1 MAHGGMGGPGGGMGG
16 GIGGGMGGGRARGEE
31 RRLAPGQRPDLRRVL
46 ALFRPYRG
54 TLLAVLVLIA
64 IGAATGVVSPFLIR
78 EIVDVALPD
87 QRADVLA
94 WCVGGLIAVT
104 IVSSALGV
112 TQSMLSTRVGQAVM
126 HDLRVS
132 VYAHLQRMGLGFFT
146 RTRTGEIQSRIFSDI
161 GSMQA
166 MVTSVMTQI
175 VSSAAAVVMALVAM
189 FALDWRLTL
198 FSLIA
203 LPLAVWMNRRVGRRR
218 REIVRTRQE
227 KAADLSAG
235 IQESLSVSGI
245 LLGLTM
251 GRSQALTD
259 AFTVD
264 SRGLA
269 DLEVR
274 SEMAGRWHMA
284 VFTTLMALFP
294 ALTYLL
300 GGHLLFS
307 GTGVTIGTLVAFIA
321 LQSGLF
327 PQINGLLRVATQVNS
342 SLALFTR
349 VFEYLDAPITIADAP
364 DALALDPTE
373 VRGEIRFE
381 DVTFTYPG
389 ADAPALHGLDLVI
402 PAGRHTALVGTTG
415 SGKTS
420 TGYLMARLY
429 EPTTG
434 RITLDGH
441 DLRDITMGSLADSLG
456 VVTQETYLLHATIAE
471 NLRFARPDASD
482 EDLVRACRIAQ
493 IHDHIVGLSDGY
505 ATVVGERGYRFSGG
519 EKQRLALA
527 RTILRDPPVL
537 LLDEATSAL
546 DVVTE
551 RAMSGALDAV
561 ARGRTTVS
569 IAHRLSTV
577 RAADQIIV
585 MATGRIVERGTYEE
599 LLGRGGV
606 FADLVAQDSARDGA
620 QQQDSSSAGLS
631 DSSSAGPS
639 ESPSDGPVSAPGTPT
654 ARPGS

>member
-1 MAHGGMGGPGGGMGG
+1 MTVHPGMGGSGTGGG
-16 GIGGGMGGGRARGEE
+16 GGGRGGPEL
-31 RRLAPGQRPDLRRVL
+31 RLAPGQKADVRRVL
-46 ALFRPYRG
+46 SLFRPYRR
-54 TLLAVLVLIA
+54 TLLAVLALIA
-64 IGAATGVVSPFLIR
+64 LGAAAGVVSPFLVR

-87 QRADVLA
+87 RREDLLLYA
-94 WCVGGLIAVT
+94 VGGLIAVT

-112 TQSMLSTRVGQAVM
+112 TQAMLSTRVGQSVM
-126 HDLRVS
+126 HDLRVA
-132 VYAHLQRMGLGFFT
+132 VYGHLQRMGLGFFT

-166 MVTSVMTQI
+166 VVTNVMTQI
-175 VSSAAAVVMALVAM
+175 VSSGAGILMAVVAM
-189 FALDWRLTL
+189 LALDWRLTL

-203 LPLAVWMNRRVGRRR
+203 LPFAVWMNRRVGSRRR
-218 REIVRTRQE
+218 VIVKQRQE

-251 GRSQALTD
+251 GRTRALVD
-259 AFTVD
+259 AFTAD

-300 GGHLLFS
+300 GGHLLLA
-307 GTGVTIGTLVAFIA
+307 GGGVTIGTLVAFIA
-321 LQSGLF
+321 LQSSLF
-327 PQINGLLRVATQVNS
+327 PQVNGMLRVAAQVNS

-349 VFEYLDAPITIADAP
+349 VFEYLDAPLTVVDAP
-364 DALALDPTE
+364 GAVALDPAQ
-373 VRGEIRFE
+373 VRGEIRLE
-381 DVTFTYPG
+381 HVDFTYPG
-389 ADAPALHGLDLVI
+389 AESPSLHDIDLTI

-420 TGYLMARLY
+420 TGYLLARLY
-429 EPTTG
+429 DPSGG

-441 DLRDITMGSLADSLG
+441 DLRELTRESLAASLG
-456 VVTQETYLLHATIAE
+456 VVTQETYLLHASIAE
-471 NLRFARPDASD
+471 NLRFARPGASD
-482 EDLVRACRIAQ
+482 AELVAACEIAQ
-493 IHDHIVGLSDGY
+493 IHEHIAALPEGY

-546 DVVTE
+546 DTATE

-561 ARGRTTVS
+561 SRGRTVIS
-569 IAHRLSTV
+569 IAHRLSTI
-577 RAADQIIV
+577 RDADQIV
-585 MATGRIVERGTYEE
+585 VLSHGRIVERGTFDE
-599 LLGRGGV
+599 LLAAGGA
-606 FADLVAQDSARDGA
+606 FAALASRDA
-620 QQQDSSSAGLS
+620 D
-631 DSSSAGPS
+631 
-639 ESPSDGPVSAPGTPT
+639 APAT
-654 ARPGS
+654 

>member
-1 MAHGGMGGPGGGMGG
+1 M
-16 GIGGGMGGGRARGEE
+16 
-31 RRLAPGQRPDLRRVL
+31 LS
-46 ALFRPYRG
+46 LFRPYRR
-54 TLLAVLVLIA
+54 TLLAVLALIA
-64 IGAATGVVSPFLIR
+64 LGAATGVVSPFLVR

-87 QRADVLA
+87 RREDLLLYA
-94 WCVGGLIAVT
+94 VGGLIAVT

-112 TQSMLSTRVGQAVM
+112 TQAMLSTRVGQSVM
-126 HDLRVS
+126 HDLRVA
-132 VYAHLQRMGLGFFT
+132 VYGHLQRMGLGFFT

-166 MVTSVMTQI
+166 VVTNVMTQI
-175 VSSAAAVVMALVAM
+175 VSSGAGILMAVVAM
-189 FALDWRLTL
+189 LALDWRLTL

-203 LPLAVWMNRRVGRRR
+203 LPFAVWMNRRVGSRRR
-218 REIVRTRQE
+218 VIVKQRQE

-251 GRSQALTD
+251 GRTRALVD
-259 AFTVD
+259 AFTAD

-300 GGHLLFS
+300 GGHLLLA
-307 GTGVTIGTLVAFIA
+307 GGGVTIGTLVAFIA
-321 LQSGLF
+321 LQSSLF
-327 PQINGLLRVATQVNS
+327 PQVNGMLRVAAQVNS

-349 VFEYLDAPITIADAP
+349 VFEYLDAPLTVVDAP
-364 DALALDPTE
+364 GAVALDPAR
-373 VRGEIRFE
+373 VRGEIRLE
-381 DVTFTYPG
+381 HVDFTYPG
-389 ADAPALHGLDLVI
+389 ADSPSLHDIDLTI

-420 TGYLMARLY
+420 TGYLLARLY
-429 EPTTG
+429 DPSGG

-441 DLRDITMGSLADSLG
+441 DLRELTRESLAASLG
-456 VVTQETYLLHATIAE
+456 VVTQETYLLHASIAE
-471 NLRFARPDASD
+471 NLRFARPGASD
-482 EDLVRACRIAQ
+482 AELVAACEIAQ
-493 IHDHIVGLSDGY
+493 IHEHISSLPDGY

-546 DVVTE
+546 DTATE

-561 ARGRTTVS
+561 SRGRTVIS
-569 IAHRLSTV
+569 IAHRLSTI
-577 RAADQIIV
+577 RDADQIV
-585 MATGRIVERGTYEE
+585 VLSHGRIVERGTYAE
-599 LLGRGGV
+599 LLAAGGA
-606 FADLVAQDSARDGA
+606 FAELAARDTDPA
-620 QQQDSSSAGLS
+620 
-631 DSSSAGPS
+631 
-639 ESPSDGPVSAPGTPT
+639 E
-654 ARPGS
+654 R

>member
-16 GIGGGMGGGRARGEE
+16 GGMGGGGGRMRDDLK
-31 RRLAPGQRPDLRRVL
+31 LAPGQRPDLRRVL
-46 ALFRPYRG
+46 SLFRPYRG
-54 TLLAVLVLIA
+54 TLAGVLTLIV
-64 IGAATGVVSPFLIR
+64 IGAAVGVVSPFLIR
-78 EIVDVALPD
+78 EIVDVALPE

-94 WCVGGLIAVT
+94 WSVGGLIAVT
-104 IVSSALGV
+104 VIASALGV
-112 TQSMLSTRVGQAVM
+112 TQSMLSTRVGQSVM

-132 VYAHLQRMGLGFFT
+132 VFSHLQRMGLGFFT

-166 MVTSVMTQI
+166 VVTSVMTQI
-175 VSSAAAVVMALVAM
+175 VSSGAGVAMALVAM

-203 LPLAVWMNRRVGRRR
+203 LPFAVWMNRRVGRRR
-218 REIVRTRQE
+218 RAIVKTRQE

-245 LLGLTM
+245 LLGVTM
-251 GRSQALTD
+251 GRTRALSS
-259 AFTVD
+259 AFATD
-264 SRGLA
+264 SRELA

-274 SEMAGRWHMA
+274 SEMAGRWQMA

-300 GGHLLFS
+300 GGHLLF
-307 GTGVTIGTLVAFIA
+307 GDPEGQGVTIGTLVAFIA

-342 SLALFTR
+342 SLALFAR
-349 VFEYLDAPITIADAP
+349 VFEYLDAPILITDAP
-364 DALALDPTE
+364 DALALDPATL
-373 VRGEIRFE
+373 RGEIRFE
-381 DVTFTYPG
+381 DVTFAYPG
-389 ADAPALHGLDLVI
+389 AEAPALHGINLVV
-402 PAGRHTALVGTTG
+402 PAGKHTALVGATG

-429 EPTTG
+429 EPSSG

-441 DLRDITMGSLADSLG
+441 DLREITMDSLAASIG
-456 VVTQETYLLHATIAE
+456 VVTQETYLLHASIAD
-471 NLRFARPDASD
+471 NLRFARPEASD
-482 EDLVRACRIAQ
+482 EELRQACRIAQ
-493 IHDHIVGLSDGY
+493 IHDHIESLPQGY
-505 ATVVGERGYRFSGG
+505 DTVVGERGYRFSGG

-546 DVVTE
+546 DVATE
-551 RAMSGALDAV
+551 RAMSGALDAA

-569 IAHRLSTV
+569 IAHRLSTI
-577 RAADQIIV
+577 RHADQIIV
-585 MATGRIVERGTYEE
+585 MQHGRISERGTYDE
-599 LLGRGGV
+599 
-606 FADLVAQDSARDGA
+606 LVAHGGLFAQLAIQDARR
-620 QQQDSSSAGLS
+620 DST
-631 DSSSAGPS
+631 
-639 ESPSDGPVSAPGTPT
+639 APGPDGEDDSEPWVVSED
-654 ARPGS
+654 AENPAPPLLS

>member
-16 GIGGGMGGGRARGEE
+16 GGMGGGGGRMRDDFK
-31 RRLAPGQRPDLRRVL
+31 LAPGQRPDLRRVL
-46 ALFRPYRG
+46 SLFRPYRG
-54 TLLAVLVLIA
+54 TLAGVLTLIV
-64 IGAATGVVSPFLIR
+64 IGAAVGVVSPFLVR
-78 EIVDVALPD
+78 EIVDVALPQ

-94 WCVGGLIAVT
+94 WSVGGLIAVT
-104 IVSSALGV
+104 VIASALGV
-112 TQSMLSTRVGQAVM
+112 TQSMLSARVGQSVM

-132 VYAHLQRMGLGFFT
+132 VFSHLQRMGLGFFT

-166 MVTSVMTQI
+166 VVTSVMTQI
-175 VSSAAAVVMALVAM
+175 VSSGAGVAMALVAM

-203 LPLAVWMNRRVGRRR
+203 LPFAVWMNRRVGRRR
-218 REIVRTRQE
+218 RTIVKARQE

-245 LLGLTM
+245 LLGVTM
-251 GRSQALTD
+251 GRTRALSS
-259 AFTVD
+259 AFATD
-264 SRGLA
+264 SRELA

-274 SEMAGRWHMA
+274 SEMAGRWQMA

-300 GGHLLFS
+300 GGHLLF
-307 GTGVTIGTLVAFIA
+307 GDPEGQGVTIGTLVAFIA

-342 SLALFTR
+342 SLALFAR
-349 VFEYLDAPITIADAP
+349 VFEYLDASILISDAP
-364 DALALDPTE
+364 DALALDPATL
-373 VRGEIRFE
+373 RGEIRFE

-389 ADAPALHGLDLVI
+389 AQGPALHGIDLVV
-402 PAGRHTALVGTTG
+402 PAGKHTALVGATG

-429 EPTTG
+429 EPSSG

-441 DLRDITMGSLADSLG
+441 DLREITMDSLAASIG
-456 VVTQETYLLHATIAE
+456 VVTQETYLLHASIAD
-471 NLRFARPDASD
+471 NLRFARPEASD
-482 EDLVRACRIAQ
+482 EELLQACRIAQ
-493 IHDHIVGLSDGY
+493 IHDHIESLPQGY
-505 ATVVGERGYRFSGG
+505 DTVVGERGYRFSGG

-546 DVVTE
+546 DVATE
-551 RAMSGALDAV
+551 RAMSGALDAA

-569 IAHRLSTV
+569 IAHRLSTI
-577 RAADQIIV
+577 RHADQIVV
-585 MATGRIVERGTYEE
+585 MQHGRVAERGTYEE
-599 LLGRGGV
+599 LVARGGL
-606 FADLVAQDSARDGA
+606 FAQLAIQDARRDSTAAEPGDGEDPQRRAMDESAED
-620 QQQDSSSAGLS
+620 
-631 DSSSAGPS
+631 P
-639 ESPSDGPVSAPGTPT
+639 APPL
-654 ARPGS
+654 GS

>member
-1 MAHGGMGGPGGGMGG
+1 MAHGGMGGGTGG
-16 GIGGGMGGGRARGEE
+16 GGGRLGSDL
-31 RRLAPGQRPDLRRVL
+31 RLAPGQRPDLRRVL
-46 ALFRPYRG
+46 GLFRPYRG
-54 TLLAVLVLIA
+54 TLGAVLALIVL
-64 IGAATGVVSPFLIR
+64 GAATGVVSPFLVR
-78 EIVDVALPD
+78 EIVDVALPE
-87 QRADVLA
+87 QRPEVLA
-94 WCVGGLIAVT
+94 WAVGGLIAVT

-112 TQSMLSTRVGQAVM
+112 TQAMLSTRVGQSVM
-126 HDLRVS
+126 HDLRVAVFS
-132 VYAHLQRMGLGFFT
+132 HLQRMGLGFFT

-166 MVTSVMTQI
+166 VVTSVMTQI
-175 VSSAAAVVMALVAM
+175 VAAGAGVLMALVAM

-203 LPLAVWMNRRVGRRR
+203 LPFAVWMNRRVGTRRR
-218 REIVRTRQE
+218 TIVRSRQE
-227 KAADLSAG
+227 KAADVSAG

-245 LLGLTM
+245 LLGVTM
-251 GRSQALTD
+251 GRTQALTQ
-259 AFTVD
+259 AFSVD
-264 SRGLA
+264 SRELA

-274 SEMAGRWHMA
+274 SEMAGRWQMA

-300 GGHLLFS
+300 GGHLLFA
-307 GTGVTIGTLVAFIA
+307 GGGVTIGTLVAFIA

-342 SLALFTR
+342 SLALFAR
-349 VFEYLDAPITIADAP
+349 VFEYLDAPILIQDAP
-364 DALALDPTE
+364 DAVELDPAS

-381 DVTFTYPG
+381 QVTFTYPG
-389 ADAPALHGLDLVI
+389 AEQPALHGIDLVV
-402 PAGRHTALVGTTG
+402 PAGKHTALVGATG

-429 EPTTG
+429 EPTAG

-441 DLRDITMGSLADSLG
+441 DLREITMESLAASLG

-471 NLRFARPDASD
+471 NLRFARPGASD
-482 EDLVRACRIAQ
+482 EDLERACRIAQ
-493 IHDHIVGLSDGY
+493 IHDHIVGLPEGY
-505 ATVVGERGYRFSGG
+505 RTVVGERGYRFSGG

-546 DVVTE
+546 DVATE

-569 IAHRLSTV
+569 IAHRLSTI
-577 RAADQIIV
+577 RHADQIIV
-585 MATGRIVERGTYEE
+585 LERGRIVERGTYEE
-599 LLGRGGV
+599 LVARGGT
-606 FADLVAQDSARDGA
+606 FAALATQDAVREEA
-620 QQQDSSSAGLS
+620 
-631 DSSSAGPS
+631 
-639 ESPSDGPVSAPGTPT
+639 
-654 ARPGS
+654 

>member
-1 MAHGGMGGPGGGMGG
+1 MTVHPGMGGPGMGG
-16 GIGGGMGGGRARGEE
+16 GGGGRGGPEL
-31 RRLAPGQRPDLRRVL
+31 RLAPGQKADVRRVL
-46 ALFRPYRG
+46 SLFRPYRR
-54 TLLAVLVLIA
+54 TLLAVLALIA
-64 IGAATGVVSPFLIR
+64 LGAAAGVVSPFLVR

-87 QRADVLA
+87 RREDLLLYA
-94 WCVGGLIAVT
+94 VGGLIAVT

-112 TQSMLSTRVGQAVM
+112 TQAMLSTRVGQSVM
-126 HDLRVS
+126 HDLRVA
-132 VYAHLQRMGLGFFT
+132 VYGHLQRMGLGFFT

-166 MVTSVMTQI
+166 VVTNVMTQI
-175 VSSAAAVVMALVAM
+175 VSSGAGILMAVVAM
-189 FALDWRLTL
+189 LALDWRLTL

-203 LPLAVWMNRRVGRRR
+203 LPFAVWMNRRVGSRRR
-218 REIVRTRQE
+218 VIVKQRQE

-251 GRSQALTD
+251 GRTRALVD
-259 AFTVD
+259 AFTAD

-300 GGHLLFS
+300 GGHLLLA
-307 GTGVTIGTLVAFIA
+307 GGGVTIGTLVAFIA
-321 LQSGLF
+321 LQSSLF
-327 PQINGLLRVATQVNS
+327 PQVNGMLRVAAQVNS

-349 VFEYLDAPITIADAP
+349 VFEYLDAPLTVVDAP
-364 DALALDPTE
+364 GAVALDPAQ
-373 VRGEIRFE
+373 VRGEIRLE
-381 DVTFTYPG
+381 HVDFTYPG
-389 ADAPALHGLDLVI
+389 AESPSLHDIDLTI

-420 TGYLMARLY
+420 TGYLLARLY
-429 EPTTG
+429 DPSGG

-441 DLRDITMGSLADSLG
+441 DLRELTRESLAASLG
-456 VVTQETYLLHATIAE
+456 VVTQETYLLHASIAE
-471 NLRFARPDASD
+471 NLRFARPGASD
-482 EDLVRACRIAQ
+482 AELVAACEIAQ
-493 IHDHIVGLSDGY
+493 IHEHISSLPDGY

-546 DVVTE
+546 DTATE

-561 ARGRTTVS
+561 SRGRTVIS
-569 IAHRLSTV
+569 IAHRLSTI
-577 RAADQIIV
+577 RDADQIV
-585 MATGRIVERGTYEE
+585 VLSHGRIVERGTYAE
-599 LLGRGGV
+599 LLAAGGS
-606 FADLVAQDSARDGA
+606 FAELAARDTDPA
-620 QQQDSSSAGLS
+620 
-631 DSSSAGPS
+631 
-639 ESPSDGPVSAPGTPT
+639 E
-654 ARPGS
+654 R

>member
-1 MAHGGMGGPGGGMGG
+1 MTVHPGMGGPGTGG
-16 GIGGGMGGGRARGEE
+16 GGGGRGGPEL
-31 RRLAPGQRPDLRRVL
+31 RLAPGQKADVRRVL
-46 ALFRPYRG
+46 SLFRPYRR
-54 TLLAVLVLIA
+54 TLLAVLALIA
-64 IGAATGVVSPFLIR
+64 LGAAAGVVSPFLVR

-87 QRADVLA
+87 RREDLLLYA
-94 WCVGGLIAVT
+94 VGGLIAVT

-112 TQSMLSTRVGQAVM
+112 TQAMLSTRVGQSVM
-126 HDLRVS
+126 HDLRVA
-132 VYAHLQRMGLGFFT
+132 VYGHLQRMGLGFFT

-166 MVTSVMTQI
+166 VVTNVMTQI
-175 VSSAAAVVMALVAM
+175 VSSGAGILMAVVAM
-189 FALDWRLTL
+189 LALDWRLTL

-203 LPLAVWMNRRVGRRR
+203 LPFAVWMNRRVGSRRR
-218 REIVRTRQE
+218 VIVKQRQE

-251 GRSQALTD
+251 GRTRALVD
-259 AFTVD
+259 AFTAD

-269 DLEVR
+269 ELEVR

-300 GGHLLFS
+300 GGHLLLA
-307 GTGVTIGTLVAFIA
+307 GGGVTIGTLVAFIA
-321 LQSGLF
+321 LQSSLF
-327 PQINGLLRVATQVNS
+327 PQVNGMLRVAAQVNS

-349 VFEYLDAPITIADAP
+349 VFEYLDAPLTVVDAP
-364 DALALDPTE
+364 GAVALDPAR
-373 VRGEIRFE
+373 VRGEIRLE
-381 DVTFTYPG
+381 HVDFTYPG
-389 ADAPALHGLDLVI
+389 ADSPSLHDIDLTI

-420 TGYLMARLY
+420 TGYLLARLY
-429 EPTTG
+429 DPSGG

-441 DLRDITMGSLADSLG
+441 DLRELTRESLAASLG
-456 VVTQETYLLHATIAE
+456 VVTQETYLLHASIAE
-471 NLRFARPDASD
+471 NLRFARPGASD
-482 EDLVRACRIAQ
+482 AELVAACEIAQ
-493 IHDHIVGLSDGY
+493 IHEHISSLPDGY

-546 DVVTE
+546 DTATE

-561 ARGRTTVS
+561 SRGRTVIS
-569 IAHRLSTV
+569 IAHRLSTI
-577 RAADQIIV
+577 RDADQIV
-585 MATGRIVERGTYEE
+585 VLSHGRIVERGTYAE
-599 LLGRGGV
+599 LLAAGGA
-606 FADLVAQDSARDGA
+606 FAELAARDTDPA
-620 QQQDSSSAGLS
+620 
-631 DSSSAGPS
+631 
-639 ESPSDGPVSAPGTPT
+639 E
-654 ARPGS
+654 R

>member
-1 MAHGGMGGPGGGMGG
+1 MTSLGGAGHGGMGGMGGMGG
-16 GIGGGMGGGRARGEE
+16 GGGRMNPDLK
-31 RRLAPGQRPDLRRVL
+31 LAPGQRPDLRRVL
-46 ALFRPYRG
+46 SLFRPYRG
-54 TLLAVLVLIA
+54 TLAGVLALIVL
-64 IGAATGVVSPFLIR
+64 GAAAGVISPFLIR
-78 EIVDVALPD
+78 EIVDVALPE
-87 QRADVLA
+87 QRADVLGWA
-94 WCVGGLIAVT
+94 VGGLIAVT
-104 IVSSALGV
+104 VVSSALGV
-112 TQSMLSTRVGQAVM
+112 TQSMLSTRVGQSVM
-126 HDLRVS
+126 HDLRVAVFS
-132 VYAHLQRMGLGFFT
+132 HLQRMGLGFFT

-166 MVTSVMTQI
+166 VVTSVMTQI
-175 VSSAAAVVMALVAM
+175 VSAGAGVLMALVAM
-189 FALDWRLTL
+189 LALDWRLTL

-203 LPLAVWMNRRVGRRR
+203 LPFAVWMNRRVGRRR

-251 GRSQALTD
+251 GRTQALSE
-259 AFTVD
+259 AFSGS
-264 SRGLA
+264 SRELA
-269 DLEVR
+269 ELEVR
-274 SEMAGRWHMA
+274 SEMAGRWQMA

-307 GTGVTIGTLVAFIA
+307 DPVGSGVTIGTLVAFIA

-342 SLALFTR
+342 SLALFSR
-349 VFEYLDAPITIADAP
+349 VFEYLDAPILIQDAP
-364 DALALDPTE
+364 DAVALDPAA

-389 ADAPALHGLDLVI
+389 AEAPALQALDLVI
-402 PAGRHTALVGTTG
+402 PAGKHTALVGATG

-429 EPTTG
+429 DPQGG

-441 DLRDITMGSLADSLG
+441 DLRGITMGSLAASIG
-456 VVTQETYLLHATIAE
+456 VVTQETYLLHASIAD
-471 NLRFARPDASD
+471 NLRFARPEASD
-482 EDLVRACRIAQ
+482 AELEQACRIAQ
-493 IHDHIVGLSDGY
+493 IHDHIVSLPDGY

-546 DVVTE
+546 DVATE
-551 RAMSGALDAV
+551 RATSGALDAA

-577 RAADQIIV
+577 RHADQIIV
-585 MATGRIVERGTYEE
+585 MQSGKIVERGTYEE
-599 LLGRGGV
+599 LV
-606 FADLVAQDSARDGA
+606 ARDGA
-620 QQQDSSSAGLS
+620 FAQLARQDARRDQDAAG
-631 DSSSAGPS
+631 AEGT
-639 ESPSDGPVSAPGTPT
+639 GAAPL
-654 ARPGS
+654 RP

>member
-1 MAHGGMGGPGGGMGG
+1 VTVHPGMGGPGMGG
-16 GIGGGMGGGRARGEE
+16 GGGGRGGPEL
-31 RRLAPGQRPDLRRVL
+31 RLAPGQKADVRRVL
-46 ALFRPYRG
+46 ALFRPYRR
-54 TLLAVLVLIA
+54 TLLAVLALIA
-64 IGAATGVVSPFLIR
+64 LGAAAGVVSPFLVR

-87 QRADVLA
+87 RREDLLLYA
-94 WCVGGLIAVT
+94 VGGLIAVT

-112 TQSMLSTRVGQAVM
+112 TQAMLSTRVGQSVM
-126 HDLRVS
+126 HDLRVA
-132 VYAHLQRMGLGFFT
+132 VYGHLQRMGLGFFT

-166 MVTSVMTQI
+166 VVTNVMTQI
-175 VSSAAAVVMALVAM
+175 VSSGAGILMAVVAM
-189 FALDWRLTL
+189 LALDWRLTL

-203 LPLAVWMNRRVGRRR
+203 LPFAVWMNRRVGSRRR
-218 REIVRTRQE
+218 VIVKQRQE

-251 GRSQALTD
+251 GRTRALVD
-259 AFTVD
+259 AFTAD

-300 GGHLLFS
+300 GGHLLLA
-307 GTGVTIGTLVAFIA
+307 GGGVTIGTLVAFIA
-321 LQSGLF
+321 LQSSLF
-327 PQINGLLRVATQVNS
+327 PQVNGMLRVAAQVNS

-349 VFEYLDAPITIADAP
+349 VFEYLDAPLTVVDAP
-364 DALALDPTE
+364 GAVALDPAQ
-373 VRGEIRFE
+373 VRGEIRLE
-381 DVTFTYPG
+381 HVDFTYPG
-389 ADAPALHGLDLVI
+389 AESPSLHDIDLTI

-420 TGYLMARLY
+420 TGYLLARLY
-429 EPTTG
+429 DPSGG

-441 DLRDITMGSLADSLG
+441 DLRELTRESLAASLG
-456 VVTQETYLLHATIAE
+456 VVTQETYLLHASIAE
-471 NLRFARPDASD
+471 NLRFARPGASD
-482 EDLVRACRIAQ
+482 AELVAACEIAQ
-493 IHDHIVGLSDGY
+493 IHEHISSLPDGY

-546 DVVTE
+546 DTATE

-561 ARGRTTVS
+561 SRGRTVIS
-569 IAHRLSTV
+569 IAHRLSTI
-577 RAADQIIV
+577 RDADQIV
-585 MATGRIVERGTYEE
+585 VLSHGRIVERGTYAE
-599 LLGRGGV
+599 LLAAGGS
-606 FADLVAQDSARDGA
+606 FAELAARDTDPA
-620 QQQDSSSAGLS
+620 
-631 DSSSAGPS
+631 
-639 ESPSDGPVSAPGTPT
+639 E
-654 ARPGS
+654 R

>member
-1 MAHGGMGGPGGGMGG
+1 MTVHPGMGGPGTGG
-16 GIGGGMGGGRARGEE
+16 GGGGRGGPEL
-31 RRLAPGQRPDLRRVL
+31 RLAPGQKADVRRVL
-46 ALFRPYRG
+46 SLFRPYRR
-54 TLLAVLVLIA
+54 TLLAVLALIA
-64 IGAATGVVSPFLIR
+64 LGAATGVVSPFLVR

-87 QRADVLA
+87 RREDLLLYA
-94 WCVGGLIAVT
+94 VGGLIAVT

-112 TQSMLSTRVGQAVM
+112 TQAMLSTRVGQSVM
-126 HDLRVS
+126 HDLRVA
-132 VYAHLQRMGLGFFT
+132 VYGHLQRMGLGFFT

-166 MVTSVMTQI
+166 VVTNVMTQI
-175 VSSAAAVVMALVAM
+175 VSSGAGILMAVVAM
-189 FALDWRLTL
+189 LALDWRLTL

-203 LPLAVWMNRRVGRRR
+203 LPFAVWMNRRVGSRRR
-218 REIVRTRQE
+218 VIVKQRQE

-251 GRSQALTD
+251 GRTRALVD
-259 AFTVD
+259 AFTAD

-300 GGHLLFS
+300 GGHLLLA
-307 GTGVTIGTLVAFIA
+307 GGGVTIGTLVAFIA
-321 LQSGLF
+321 LQSSLF
-327 PQINGLLRVATQVNS
+327 PQVNGMLRVAAQVNS

-349 VFEYLDAPITIADAP
+349 VFEYLDAPLTVVDAP
-364 DALALDPTE
+364 GAVALDPAR
-373 VRGEIRFE
+373 VRGEIRLE
-381 DVTFTYPG
+381 HVDFTYPG
-389 ADAPALHGLDLVI
+389 ADSPSLHDIDLTI

-420 TGYLMARLY
+420 TGYLLARLY
-429 EPTTG
+429 DPSGG

-441 DLRDITMGSLADSLG
+441 DLRELTRESLAASLG
-456 VVTQETYLLHATIAE
+456 VVTQETYLLHASIAE
-471 NLRFARPDASD
+471 NLRFARPGASD
-482 EDLVRACRIAQ
+482 AELVAACEIAQ
-493 IHDHIVGLSDGY
+493 IHEHISSLPDGY

-546 DVVTE
+546 DTATE

-561 ARGRTTVS
+561 SRGRTVIS
-569 IAHRLSTV
+569 IAHRLSTI
-577 RAADQIIV
+577 RDADQIV
-585 MATGRIVERGTYEE
+585 VLSHGRIVERGTYAE
-599 LLGRGGV
+599 LLAAGGA
-606 FADLVAQDSARDGA
+606 FAELAARDTDPA
-620 QQQDSSSAGLS
+620 
-631 DSSSAGPS
+631 
-639 ESPSDGPVSAPGTPT
+639 E
-654 ARPGS
+654 R

>member
-1 MAHGGMGGPGGGMGG
+1 MTVHAGMGGPGMGG
-16 GIGGGMGGGRARGEE
+16 GGGGRGGPEL
-31 RRLAPGQRPDLRRVL
+31 RLAPGQKADVRRVL
-46 ALFRPYRG
+46 SLFRPYRR
-54 TLLAVLVLIA
+54 TLLAVLALIA
-64 IGAATGVVSPFLIR
+64 LSAAAGVVSPFLVR

-87 QRADVLA
+87 RREDLLLYA
-94 WCVGGLIAVT
+94 VGGLIAVT

-112 TQSMLSTRVGQAVM
+112 TQAMLSTRVGQSVM
-126 HDLRVS
+126 HDLRVA
-132 VYAHLQRMGLGFFT
+132 VYGHLQRMGLGFFT

-166 MVTSVMTQI
+166 VVTNVMTQI
-175 VSSAAAVVMALVAM
+175 VSSGAGILMAVVAM

-203 LPLAVWMNRRVGRRR
+203 LPFAVWMNRRVGSRRR
-218 REIVRTRQE
+218 VIVKQRQE

-251 GRSQALTD
+251 GRTRALVD
-259 AFTVD
+259 DFTAD

-300 GGHLLFS
+300 GGHLLLA
-307 GTGVTIGTLVAFIA
+307 GGGVTIGTLVAFIA
-321 LQSGLF
+321 LQSSLF
-327 PQINGLLRVATQVNS
+327 PQVNGMLRVAAQVNS

-349 VFEYLDAPITIADAP
+349 VFEYLDAPLTVVDAP
-364 DALALDPTE
+364 GAIALDPAQ
-373 VRGEIRFE
+373 VRGEIRLE
-381 DVTFTYPG
+381 HVDFTYPG
-389 ADAPALHGLDLVI
+389 ADSPSLHDIDLTI

-420 TGYLMARLY
+420 TGYLLARLY
-429 EPTTG
+429 DPSGG

-441 DLRDITMGSLADSLG
+441 DLRELTRESLAASLG

-471 NLRFARPDASD
+471 NLRFARPGASD
-482 EDLVRACRIAQ
+482 AELVAACEIAQ
-493 IHDHIVGLSDGY
+493 IHEHISSLPDGY

-546 DVVTE
+546 DTATE

-561 ARGRTTVS
+561 SRGRTVIS
-569 IAHRLSTV
+569 IAHRLSTI
-577 RAADQIIV
+577 RDADQIV
-585 MATGRIVERGTYEE
+585 VLSHGRIVERGTYAE
-599 LLGRGGV
+599 LLAAGGS
-606 FADLVAQDSARDGA
+606 FAELAARDTDPA
-620 QQQDSSSAGLS
+620 
-631 DSSSAGPS
+631 
-639 ESPSDGPVSAPGTPT
+639 E
-654 ARPGS
+654 R

>member
-1 MAHGGMGGPGGGMGG
+1 MGG
-16 GIGGGMGGGRARGEE
+16 GGGGRGGPEL
-31 RRLAPGQRPDLRRVL
+31 RLAPGQKADVRRVL
-46 ALFRPYRG
+46 ALFRPYRR
-54 TLLAVLVLIA
+54 TLLAVLALIA
-64 IGAATGVVSPFLIR
+64 LGAAAGVVSPFLVR

-87 QRADVLA
+87 RREDLLLYA
-94 WCVGGLIAVT
+94 VGGLIAVT

-112 TQSMLSTRVGQAVM
+112 TQAMLSTRVGQSVM
-126 HDLRVS
+126 HDLRVA
-132 VYAHLQRMGLGFFT
+132 VYGHLQRMGLGFFT

-166 MVTSVMTQI
+166 VVTNVMTQI
-175 VSSAAAVVMALVAM
+175 VSSGAGILMAVVAM
-189 FALDWRLTL
+189 LALDWRLTL

-203 LPLAVWMNRRVGRRR
+203 LPFAVWMNRRVGSRRR
-218 REIVRTRQE
+218 VIVKQRQE

-251 GRSQALTD
+251 GRTRALVD
-259 AFTVD
+259 AFTAD

-300 GGHLLFS
+300 GGHLLLA
-307 GTGVTIGTLVAFIA
+307 GGGVTIGTLVAFIA
-321 LQSGLF
+321 LQSSLF
-327 PQINGLLRVATQVNS
+327 PQVNGMLRVAAQVNS

-349 VFEYLDAPITIADAP
+349 VFEYLDAPLTVVDAP
-364 DALALDPTE
+364 GAVALDPAQ
-373 VRGEIRFE
+373 VRGEIRLE
-381 DVTFTYPG
+381 HVDFTYPG
-389 ADAPALHGLDLVI
+389 AESPSLHDIDLTI

-420 TGYLMARLY
+420 TGYLLARLY
-429 EPTTG
+429 DPSGG

-441 DLRDITMGSLADSLG
+441 DLRELTRESLAASLG
-456 VVTQETYLLHATIAE
+456 VVTQETYLLHASIAE
-471 NLRFARPDASD
+471 NLRFARPGASD
-482 EDLVRACRIAQ
+482 AELVAACEIAQ
-493 IHDHIVGLSDGY
+493 IHEHISSLPDGY

-546 DVVTE
+546 DTATE

-561 ARGRTTVS
+561 SRGRTVIS
-569 IAHRLSTV
+569 IAHRLSTI
-577 RAADQIIV
+577 RDADQIV
-585 MATGRIVERGTYEE
+585 VLSHGRIVERGTYAE
-599 LLGRGGV
+599 LLAAGGS
-606 FADLVAQDSARDGA
+606 FAELAARDTDPA
-620 QQQDSSSAGLS
+620 
-631 DSSSAGPS
+631 
-639 ESPSDGPVSAPGTPT
+639 E
-654 ARPGS
+654 R

>member
-1 MAHGGMGGPGGGMGG
+1 MGGPGTGG
-16 GIGGGMGGGRARGEE
+16 GGGGRGGPEL
-31 RRLAPGQRPDLRRVL
+31 RLAPGQKADVRRVL
-46 ALFRPYRG
+46 SLFRPYRR
-54 TLLAVLVLIA
+54 TLLAVLALIA
-64 IGAATGVVSPFLIR
+64 LGAAAGVVSPFLVR

-87 QRADVLA
+87 RREDLLLYA
-94 WCVGGLIAVT
+94 VGGLIAVT

-112 TQSMLSTRVGQAVM
+112 TQAMLSTRVGQSVM
-126 HDLRVS
+126 HDLRVA
-132 VYAHLQRMGLGFFT
+132 VYGHLQRMGLGFFT

-166 MVTSVMTQI
+166 VVTNVMTQI
-175 VSSAAAVVMALVAM
+175 VSSGAGILMAVVAM
-189 FALDWRLTL
+189 LALDWRLTL

-203 LPLAVWMNRRVGRRR
+203 LPFAVWMNRRVGSRRR
-218 REIVRTRQE
+218 VIVKQRQE

-251 GRSQALTD
+251 GRTRALVD
-259 AFTVD
+259 AFTAD

-300 GGHLLFS
+300 GGHLLLA
-307 GTGVTIGTLVAFIA
+307 GGGVTIGTLVAFIA
-321 LQSGLF
+321 LQSSLF
-327 PQINGLLRVATQVNS
+327 PQVNGMLRVAAQVNS

-349 VFEYLDAPITIADAP
+349 VFEYLDAPLTVVDAP
-364 DALALDPTE
+364 GAVALDPAR
-373 VRGEIRFE
+373 VRGEIRLE
-381 DVTFTYPG
+381 HVDFTYPG
-389 ADAPALHGLDLVI
+389 ADSPSLHDIDLTI

-420 TGYLMARLY
+420 TGYLLARLY
-429 EPTTG
+429 DPSGG

-441 DLRDITMGSLADSLG
+441 DLRELTRESLAASLG
-456 VVTQETYLLHATIAE
+456 VVTQETYLLHASIAE
-471 NLRFARPDASD
+471 NLRFARPGASD
-482 EDLVRACRIAQ
+482 AELVAACEIAQ
-493 IHDHIVGLSDGY
+493 IHEHISSLPDGY

-546 DVVTE
+546 DTATE

-561 ARGRTTVS
+561 SRGRTVIS
-569 IAHRLSTV
+569 IAHRLSTI
-577 RAADQIIV
+577 RDADQIV
-585 MATGRIVERGTYEE
+585 VLSHGRVVERGTYAE
-599 LLGRGGV
+599 LLAAGGA
-606 FADLVAQDSARDGA
+606 FAELAARDTDPA
-620 QQQDSSSAGLS
+620 
-631 DSSSAGPS
+631 
-639 ESPSDGPVSAPGTPT
+639 E
-654 ARPGS
+654 R

>member
-1 MAHGGMGGPGGGMGG
+1 MTSGHHGGL
-16 GIGGGMGGGRARGEE
+16 GRAGSRGGLDEVK
-31 RRLAPGQRPDLRRVL
+31 LAPGQKPDIRRVMR
-46 ALFRPYRG
+46 LFRPYRG
-54 TLLAVLVLIA
+54 TLAAVLVLIA
-64 IGAATGVVSPFLIR
+64 IGAATGVISPFLVR
-78 EIVDVALPD
+78 EIIDVALPD
-87 QRADVLA
+87 RRADLLA

-104 IVSSALGV
+104 VVSNILGV
-112 TQSMLSTRVGQAVM
+112 TQAMMSTRVGQAVM

-132 VYAHLQRMGLGFFT
+132 VYGHLQRMGLGFFT

-166 MVTSVMTQI
+166 VVTNVMTQI
-175 VSSAAAVVMALVAM
+175 VASVAGIVMALVAM
-189 FALDWRLTL
+189 VALDWRLTL

-203 LPLAVWMNRRVGRRR
+203 LPAAVWMNRRVGRRR
-218 REIVRTRQE
+218 RTIVKTRQE

-245 LLGLTM
+245 LLGATM
-251 GRSQALTD
+251 GRTRALTETF
-259 AFTVD
+259 AVD

-269 DLEVR
+269 DLEIR

-284 VFTTLMALFP
+284 VFTTLMAIFP

-300 GGHLLFS
+300 GGHLLFDDR
-307 GTGVTIGTLVAFIA
+307 GITIGTLIAFIS
-321 LQSGLF
+321 LQTGLF
-327 PQINGLLRVATQVNS
+327 PQVNGLLRVATQVNS

-349 VFEYLDAPITIADAP
+349 VFEYLDAPITISDTPGAR
-364 DALALDPTE
+364 ALDPGN

-381 DVTFTYPG
+381 SVDFTYPG
-389 ADAPALHGLDLVI
+389 AEERTLHGIDLVV
-402 PAGRHTALVGTTG
+402 PAGQHTALVGATG

-429 EPTTG
+429 DPTGG

-441 DLRDITMGSLADSLG
+441 DLREITMESLAASIG

-471 NLRFARPDASD
+471 NLRFARPEASD
-482 EDLVRACRIAQ
+482 EELISACRIAQ
-493 IHDHIVGLSDGY
+493 IHDHIAALPEGY
-505 ATVVGERGYRFSGG
+505 GTVVGERGYRFSGG

-546 DVVTE
+546 DATTE

-569 IAHRLSTV
+569 IAHRLSTI
-577 RAADQIIV
+577 RGADQIV
-585 MATGRIVERGTYEE
+585 VLEQGRIVERGTYLE
-599 LLGRGGV
+599 LIAAGGA
-606 FADLVAQDSARDGA
+606 FARLAAQDVQETQSAQEGHDTVGA
-620 QQQDSSSAGLS
+620 VSPAG
-631 DSSSAGPS
+631 
-639 ESPSDGPVSAPGTPT
+639 EAPGADISDESQGPMGTR
-654 ARPGS
+654 A